1 MKRATRWIA
10 LTMAL
15 LLAVGAGLTGCKK
28 EENNSG
34 SNSNNSTGNSSGDG
48 QSTSTPETWE
58 EITLNYWNL
67 GNGEQKD
74 SKKVWAEVDRLVQEH
89 LPNTSINWT
98 LIPGSEY
105 KEKRAPWQLR
115 KPST

>member
-1 MKRATRWIA
+1 MKKATRLIA

-28 EENNSG
+28 EETN
-34 SNSNNSTGNSSGDG
+34 SNSSSADSGNSSGDG

-74 SKKVWAEVDRLVQEH
+74 SKRFGPRWTASCR
-89 LPNTSINWT
+89 NTFLT
-98 LIPGSEY
+98 P
-105 KEKRAPWQLR
+105 A
-115 KPST
+115 STGR

>member
-1 MKRATRWIA
+1 MKKATRLIA

-28 EENNSG
+28 EETN
-34 SNSNNSTGNSSGDG
+34 SNSSSADSGNSSGDG

-74 SKKVWAEVDRLVQEH
+74 SKKVWAEVDRLVQ
-89 LPNTSINWT
+89 
-98 LIPGSEY
+98 
-105 KEKRAPWQLR
+105 
-115 KPST
+115 